1 MDNIRFGSFV
11 AQLRKERGLTQKELA
26 QRLHVTDKAVSK
38 WETGRGFPDLKLL
51 EPLAQTLEVSLVELL
66 QGERTS
72 SPTLSVE
79 EAGQVA
85 ARAMDQY
92 QQTTVLRYLRLFRW
106 VCTAAAVFC
115 FLFLLPY
122 LVYGVSQLYF
132 HWVIEPQMG
141 VIGSAEGPTVI
152 ITSSAPL
159 FPAWFRP
166 ALLALLCAACGVLV
180 FRLHCLER
188 RFPLLLTLLL
198 FPLPGCGLG
207 NGIPRGLDW
216 QALTVT
222 DQKGGALL
230 SAAPGWE
237 GGKDVPRLSLSVQ
250 VEADSVVLTRPETG
264 ERWSGTLAPGEAL
277 SDGTTAYPLSF
288 PGAEAGW
295 AVYGITEHTDGSREA
310 ALYLTAG
317 GVTVYCTAPL
327 SD

>member
-1 MDNIRFGSFV
+1 MEHIQFGAFI
-11 AQLRKERGLTQKELA
+11 AQLRKEHQMTQLELA
-26 QRLHVTDKAVSK
+26 DRLHVTDKAVSK
-38 WETGRGFPDLKLL
+38 WETGKGFPDLKLL

-188 RFPLLLTLLL
+188 RL
-198 FPLPGCGLG
+198 
-207 NGIPRGLDW
+207 
-216 QALTVT
+216 
-222 DQKGGALL
+222 K
-230 SAAPGWE
+230 
-237 GGKDVPRLSLSVQ
+237 
-250 VEADSVVLTRPETG
+250 
-264 ERWSGTLAPGEAL
+264 
-277 SDGTTAYPLSF
+277 
-288 PGAEAGW
+288 
-295 AVYGITEHTDGSREA
+295 
-310 ALYLTAG
+310 
-317 GVTVYCTAPL
+317 
-327 SD
+327 

>member
-1 MDNIRFGSFV
+1 M
-11 AQLRKERGLTQKELA
+11 K
-26 QRLHVTDKAVSK
+26 RL
-38 WETGRGFPDLKLL
+38 
-51 EPLAQTLEVSLVELL
+51 
-66 QGERTS
+66 
-72 SPTLSVE
+72 
-79 EAGQVA
+79 
-85 ARAMDQY
+85 
-92 QQTTVLRYLRLFRW
+92 
-106 VCTAAAVFC
+106 
-115 FLFLLPY
+115 
-122 LVYGVSQLYF
+122 
-132 HWVIEPQMG
+132 
-141 VIGSAEGPTVI
+141 
-152 ITSSAPL
+152 
-159 FPAWFRP
+159 
-166 ALLALLCAACGVLV
+166 
-180 FRLHCLER
+180 
-188 RFPLLLTLLL
+188 FPLLLTLLL

-237 GGKDVPRLSLSVQ
+237 GGKDVP
-250 VEADSVVLTRPETG
+250 ETG
-264 ERWSGTLAPGEAL
+264 EQWSGTLAPGEAL

>member
-132 HWVIEPQMG
+132 HWVIEPH
-141 VIGSAEGPTVI
+141 GSAEGPTVI

-188 RFPLLLTLLL
+188 RL
-198 FPLPGCGLG
+198 
-207 NGIPRGLDW
+207 
-216 QALTVT
+216 
-222 DQKGGALL
+222 K
-230 SAAPGWE
+230 
-237 GGKDVPRLSLSVQ
+237 
-250 VEADSVVLTRPETG
+250 
-264 ERWSGTLAPGEAL
+264 
-277 SDGTTAYPLSF
+277 
-288 PGAEAGW
+288 
-295 AVYGITEHTDGSREA
+295 
-310 ALYLTAG
+310 
-317 GVTVYCTAPL
+317 
-327 SD
+327 

>member
-122 LVYGVSQLYF
+122 LVLDLNKYRTIPIVIQYLKGSYGQVD
-132 HWVIEPQMG
+132 MG
-141 VIGSAEGPTVI
+141 ATMALILLSIVPVI
-152 ITSSAPL
+152 I
-159 FPAWFRP
+159 FY
-166 ALLALLCAACGVLV
+166 LCCQKHIIKGVAAGAV
-180 FRLHCLER
+180 
-188 RFPLLLTLLL
+188 
-198 FPLPGCGLG
+198 
-207 NGIPRGLDW
+207 
-216 QALTVT
+216 
-222 DQKGGALL
+222 KG
-230 SAAPGWE
+230 
-237 GGKDVPRLSLSVQ
+237 
-250 VEADSVVLTRPETG
+250 
-264 ERWSGTLAPGEAL
+264 
-277 SDGTTAYPLSF
+277 
-288 PGAEAGW
+288 
-295 AVYGITEHTDGSREA
+295 
-310 ALYLTAG
+310 
-317 GVTVYCTAPL
+317 
-327 SD
+327 

>member
-92 QQTTVLRYLRLFRW
+92 QQTTVLRYLR
-106 VCTAAAVFC
+106 CS
-115 FLFLLPY
+115 
-122 LVYGVSQLYF
+122 G
-132 HWVIEPQMG
+132 
-141 VIGSAEGPTVI
+141 GSAPPRR
-152 ITSSAPL
+152 SSASSFCAVPGLRRLPALLSLGDRAPDGGHRQRGGPHRYHHFLGSL

-188 RFPLLLTLLL
+188 RL
-198 FPLPGCGLG
+198 
-207 NGIPRGLDW
+207 
-216 QALTVT
+216 
-222 DQKGGALL
+222 K
-230 SAAPGWE
+230 
-237 GGKDVPRLSLSVQ
+237 
-250 VEADSVVLTRPETG
+250 
-264 ERWSGTLAPGEAL
+264 
-277 SDGTTAYPLSF
+277 
-288 PGAEAGW
+288 
-295 AVYGITEHTDGSREA
+295 
-310 ALYLTAG
+310 
-317 GVTVYCTAPL
+317 
-327 SD
+327 